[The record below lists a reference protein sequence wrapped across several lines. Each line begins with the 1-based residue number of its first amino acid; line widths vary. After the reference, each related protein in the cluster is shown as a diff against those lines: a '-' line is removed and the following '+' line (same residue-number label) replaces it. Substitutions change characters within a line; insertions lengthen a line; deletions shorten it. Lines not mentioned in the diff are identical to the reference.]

1 MAGIIAQITRANRKR
16 IDNKKAQLSAQK
28 CNYAL
33 RPFERY
39 FDPIASCL
47 YIFITFPNYVQYKV
61 HLRKVHSREKLYVG
75 EYFSMKEILCY
86 ENRYILGK
94 FSPKVHFI

>member
-33 RPFERY
+33 RPFEEH

-47 YIFITFPNYVQYKV
+47 YIFITFPNYIQYRV
-61 HLRKVHSREKLYVG
+61 HLRKVHLREK
-75 EYFSMKEILCY
+75 
-86 ENRYILGK
+86 
-94 FSPKVHFI
+94 VHISHERNFKL